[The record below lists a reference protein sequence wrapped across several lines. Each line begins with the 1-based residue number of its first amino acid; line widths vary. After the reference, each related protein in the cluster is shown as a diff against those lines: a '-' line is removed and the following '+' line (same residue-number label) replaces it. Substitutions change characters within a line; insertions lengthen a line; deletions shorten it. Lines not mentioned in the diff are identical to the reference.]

1 MSDAELP
8 SIQVTDEHLQG
19 SKEQQQQ
26 AVDSLTTEEGI
37 SSRPRSATSSEGM
50 ATVSQVMIC
59 SIGHKSPR
67 GRYHDVWD
75 FGLLDTMR

>member
-19 SKEQQQQ
+19 SKEQKQ
-26 AVDSLTTEEGI
+26 AIGSPTTEGGT

-67 GRYHDVWD
+67 GRYHDVWG
-75 FGLLDTMR
+75 FGLLDTLR